1 MGRTMNSEQHRRL
14 IRLRRELH
22 QIPELGFEEKK
33 TSDKICE
40 VLEEIGIPY
49 VRGLAG
55 TGIVATLTRGSAS
68 RTIALRADIDAL
80 PITET
85 SNLDYRS
92 RHEGVMHACGHDGH
106 TTMLLGAA
114 QQLARSEIFDGTVHF
129 VFQPAEE
136 HGKGALKMIADGLFD
151 RFPCHAI
158 FGMHNLP
165 WLETGKFATC
175 AGPIMGAEDN
185 FEIQISG
192 RGGHAA
198 VPHEAK
204 DVLIIAASIICE
216 LQTIVSRSVDP
227 IQGAVVSCT
236 EIHTDGATNV
246 LPTEAVIKGDTRS
259 FMPEVS
265 ERIEQRMKAIVT
277 GLCAAHEA
285 EGSVTYT
292 RLFLPTINTPSETM
306 RAADVAS
313 TVAGPSNVASDYPP
327 MMGAEDF
334 GAMLHEVPGNYI
346 FIGNKGPDG
355 KGATM
360 LHNASYDFNDDI
372 IPLGV
377 DYWVHL
383 AETELPKAG

>member
-1 MGRTMNSEQHRRL
+1 MSRPMNSEQHRKL
-14 IRLRRELH
+14 TRLRRELH

-40 VLEEIGIPY
+40 ILDEFDIPY

-55 TGIVATLTRGSAS
+55 TGVVATLTRGSGS
-68 RTIALRADIDAL
+68 RAIALRADIDAL
-80 PITET
+80 PIAET

-114 QQLARSEIFDGTVHF
+114 QQLARSETFDGTVHF
-129 VFQPAEE
+129 IFQPAEE
-136 HGKGALKMIADGLFD
+136 HGKGALKMIEDGLFE
-151 RFPCHAI
+151 RFPCDAI

-185 FEIQISG
+185 FEIRITG

-204 DVLIIAASIICE
+204 DALTIAASVICE

-227 IQGAVVSCT
+227 IQAAVVSCT

-246 LPTEAVIKGDTRS
+246 LPTQAVIKGDTRS
-259 FMPEVS
+259 FRPEIS
-265 ERIEQRMKAIVT
+265 ERIEQRMKAIVA
-277 GLCAAHEA
+277 GLCAAHDA

-292 RLFLPTINTPSETM
+292 RVFLPTINASEESKHAVE
-306 RAADVAS
+306 AASA
-313 TVAGPSNVASDYPP
+313 VAGPDNVCSDYPP
-327 MMGAEDF
+327 MLGAEDF
-334 GAMLHEVPGNYI
+334 GAMLRDVPGNYI
-346 FIGNKGPDG
+346 FIGNQGPDG

-360 LHNASYDFNDDI
+360 LHNPSYDFNDDI
-372 IPLGV
+372 IPTGV
-377 DYWVHL
+377 AYWVRL
-383 AETELPKAG
+383 AEMELPKAV

>member
-1 MGRTMNSEQHRRL
+1 MSRTASSEQYL
-14 IRLRRELH
+14 SLVKLRRELH

-33 TSDKICE
+33 TSDRICE
-40 VLEEIGIPY
+40 VLEEFGIPY

-55 TGIVATLTRGSAS
+55 TGIVATLSRGSAS
-68 RTIALRADIDAL
+68 RAIALRADIDAL
-80 PITET
+80 PITEA

-114 QQLARSEIFDGTVHF
+114 QQLARSERFDGTVHF
-129 VFQPAEE
+129 IFQPAEE
-136 HGKGALKMIADGLFD
+136 HGKGALKMIEEGLFD
-151 RFPCHAI
+151 RFPSDSI

-165 WLETGKFATC
+165 WLEAGRFATC
-175 AGPIMGAEDN
+175 TGPIMGAEDN
-185 FEIQISG
+185 FEIRISG

-198 VPHEAK
+198 MPHETK
-204 DVLIIAASIICE
+204 DALTISASIICE
-216 LQTIVSRSVDP
+216 LQTIVSRSIDP

-236 EIHTDGATNV
+236 EIYTDGATNV
-246 LPTEAVIKGDTRS
+246 LPSQVVIKGDARS
-259 FMPEVS
+259 FTPEVS
-265 ERIEQRMKAIVT
+265 QRIEQRMTAIVA
-277 GLCAAHEA
+277 GLCAAHDA
-285 EGSVTYT
+285 EGSVIYS
-292 RLFLPTINTPSETM
+292 RVFLPTINASEESK
-306 RAADVAS
+306 RAADAARA
-313 TVAGPSNVASDYPP
+313 VAGSDNVDSDYPP

-334 GAMLHEVPGNYI
+334 GAMLRDVPGNYI

-360 LHNASYDFNDDI
+360 LHNPSYDFNDDI

-383 AETELPKAG
+383 AETELPKTL

>member
-1 MGRTMNSEQHRRL
+1 MGRAMNSEELQRL

-33 TSDKICE
+33 TSNKICD
-40 VLEEIGIPY
+40 VLDEIGIPY
-49 VRGLAG
+49 VRGLAE
-55 TGIVATLTRGSAS
+55 TGIVATLTRGTAA

-85 SNLDYRS
+85 SNLDHRS
-92 RHEGVMHACGHDGH
+92 QHEGVMHACGHDGH

-114 QQLARSEIFDGTVHF
+114 QQLARSEIFDGTIHF
-129 VFQPAEE
+129 IFQPAEE
-136 HGKGALKMIADGLFD
+136 HGKGALRMIADGLFE
-151 RFPCHAI
+151 RFPCHAVY
-158 FGMHNLP
+158 GMHNLP

-185 FEIQISG
+185 FEIRITG

-198 VPHEAK
+198 IPHEAK
-204 DVLIIAASIICE
+204 DALTIAASVICE

-259 FMPEVS
+259 FTPEVS
-265 ERIEQRMKAIVT
+265 ERIEQRMKAIVA
-277 GLCAAHEA
+277 GLCAAHDA

-292 RLFLPTINTPSETM
+292 RVFLPTINTPSEAK

-313 TVAGPSNVASDYPP
+313 AIAGPGNVTPDYPP
-327 MMGAEDF
+327 MLGAEDF
-334 GAMLHEVPGNYI
+334 GAMLRDVPGNYI

-360 LHNASYDFNDDI
+360 LHNPSYDFNDDI
-372 IPLGV
+372 IELGV
-377 DYWVHL
+377 AYWVHL
-383 AETELPKAG
+383 AEAELPKAV

>member
-1 MGRTMNSEQHRRL
+1 MGRTMNAEQNRRL

-33 TSDKICE
+33 TSDKICG

-49 VRGLAG
+49 VRRLAG

-114 QQLARSEIFDGTVHF
+114 QQLARSEKFDGTVHF
-129 VFQPAEE
+129 IFQPAEE

-151 RFPCHAI
+151 RFPCDAI
-158 FGMHNLP
+158 YGMHNLP

-185 FEIQISG
+185 FEIRISG

-204 DVLIIAASIICE
+204 DALTIAASVICE
-216 LQTIVSRSVDP
+216 LQTIVSRSLDP

-236 EIHTDGATNV
+236 EIDTDGATNV
-246 LPTEAVIKGDTRS
+246 LPTEAVIKGDARS
-259 FMPEVS
+259 FTPEVS
-265 ERIEQRMKAIVT
+265 ERIEQRMKAIVA
-277 GLCAAHEA
+277 GLCAAHDA
-285 EGSVTYT
+285 DGSVTYT
-292 RLFLPTINTPSETM
+292 RVFLPTINASEESK
-306 RAADVAS
+306 RAADAAGV
-313 TVAGPSNVASDYPP
+313 VAGPSNVASDYPP
-327 MMGAEDF
+327 MLGAEDF
-334 GAMLHEVPGNYI
+334 GAMLRDVPGNYM

-355 KGATM
+355 KGSTM

-372 IPLGV
+372 IELGV
-377 DYWVHL
+377 AYWVHL
-383 AETELPKAG
+383 VETELPKAV